1 MHIADGNG
9 CGYSKL
15 TKDYPYLYFTTISMS
30 AAQKISTDPSL
41 SDATAA
47 LKFGACVKECPS
59 ATGKVDC

>member
-1 MHIADGNG
+1 
-9 CGYSKL
+9 
-15 TKDYPYLYFTTISMS
+15 MS